1 MKRMKK
7 TFLLSLLSATLL
19 LFGCAPNQASSVE
32 APSSPETIS
41 SVEEPS
47 KPQSDQPS
55 SEKPIGVSSET
66 PASPE
71 QPVSVEQPGQ
81 SSIPSG
87 NSSYATPTVPER
99 WKGVSFRQYG
109 VNFRDT
115 LGALIT
121 GNTASYNACL
131 EIGARVSVLPLTAS
145 IPTSMGYSSK
155 FVPFYKSWTEASSL
169 TTIGSCNREHTWPKS
184 RGGNMIENDPIVIRP
199 TISADNSARGNN
211 NYGIATG
218 EWDPASCGYEGA
230 RGEAAR
236 VILYAATRYGKSK
249 GLKLY
254 NTKVTDHGMGTL
266 KTLLEW
272 NRKYAPSAFEQK
284 VNDRFEQLGYARN
297 PFVDYPDFA
306 NYIWDDNGLR
316 TTAYVS
322 DYVVPETSDVSYDI
336 SIPEQQESEE
346 NGFSAAMELVN
357 TDFPN
362 SYDKT
367 ETARTIKGVDW
378 KTYYVG
384 NFSSSI
390 QLKNGEGYFYNVS
403 KLNYDTLVISITNG
417 SPVVYGGESM
427 NPNSVI
433 EPTSSGS
440 SKAYDI
446 SDYPYIKIFA
456 GTGSVANLSSV
467 SFA

>member
-19 LFGCAPNQASSVE
+19 LFGCAAN
-32 APSSPETIS
+32 PSSPEVSPSVPEAAS
-41 SVEEPS
+41 SLEDQSKPEPS
-47 KPQSDQPS
+47 FSVSQEDAKSEQQPAESTS
-55 SEKPIGVSSET
+55 SSS
-66 PASPE
+66 AA
-71 QPVSVEQPGQ
+71 
-81 SSIPSG
+81 
-87 NSSYATPTVPER
+87 SSYEPPVVPAR
-99 WKGVSFRQYG
+99 WSGVNFNQYG
-109 VNFRDT
+109 VAFRNT
-115 LGALIT
+115 LGKLIT
-121 GNTASYNACL
+121 GNTTSYNNCL
-131 EIGARVSVLPLTAS
+131 SIGARVSVLPLSAD
-145 IPTSMGYSSK
+145 IPDSTKSSLK
-155 FVPFYKSWTEASSL
+155 FVPFYKSPSDSSVHVTLSSL
-169 TTIGSCNREHTWPKS
+169 SSYCNREHTWPDS

-199 TISADNSARGNN
+199 TLTKDNSARDNN
-211 NYGIATG
+211 NYGTASG
-218 EWDPASCGYEGA
+218 EWDPASCGYEAA
-230 RGEAAR
+230 RGESAR
-236 VILYAATRYGKSK
+236 VILYAATRYGESK

-254 NTKVTDHGMGTL
+254 NTKVIDHGMGTL

-272 NRKYAPSAFEQK
+272 NRQYAPTAFEKK
-284 VNDRFEQLGYARN
+284 VNERYEELGYARN
-297 PFVDYPDFA
+297 PFVDFPDFA

-417 SPVVYGGESM
+417 SPVVYGGTNM